1 MLRTILGILAG
12 LVAMFATIT
21 AIEYLGQIAFP
32 PPPGLD
38 PTDPA
43 QLEQIMARVPVAA
56 KALVVAA
63 WAAGAFVGGWVAARI
78 ARPYPRSAALAVA
91 AAVMLGVVAIIVAM
105 PAHPV
110 WMSVLGLLL
119 PVPLALLAAG
129 LARPRGTLR

>member
-1 MLRTILGILAG
+1 
-12 LVAMFATIT
+12 
-21 AIEYLGQIAFP
+21 
-32 PPPGLD
+32 
-38 PTDPA
+38 
-43 QLEQIMARVPVAA
+43 MARVPVAA

-78 ARPYPRSAALAVA
+78 ARPYPRSAAIAVA

-110 WMSVLGLLL
+110 WMSALGLLL